1 MNAESLCQRNEREM
15 TIEELESVRGMASE
29 VQAIQNEIESLYTP
43 ICSPNGQ
50 SSGGRSNTPSDPTER
65 AVNRIL
71 EIRADLEKRI
81 DDYTAEIKRVEEWV
95 ATLKDKNLAAII
107 RYHYISGYDWIK
119 TGSLVNDSYSDSL
132 CRKKVR
138 RYFGLDN

>member
-1 MNAESLCQRNEREM
+1 M

-50 SSGGRSNTPSDPTER
+50 SSGGHSNTPSDPTER